1 LSGLCSEAILFPN
14 LQVKGPKRIGAL
26 YVTCQLFKIYFRLGT
41 VHLCRS
47 VIRSIETAR
56 NFDFEDFPVK
66 DKVRLAKIW

>member
-1 LSGLCSEAILFPN
+1 M
-14 LQVKGPKRIGAL
+14 Q
-26 YVTCQLFKIYFRLGT
+26 LGT